1 VTAVVAAAPAAR
13 TPGALAGTLAV
24 ARAELA
30 KLAARLTFRA
40 AAGLCVVGPFLAAV
54 VLRAQSSA
62 PEDTLFGRW
71 IHTSGFALPLVLLS
85 FCGQWALPALAGL
98 GGGDIFSAED
108 AAGTW
113 SAVLTRSCSR
123 AQLWAGKVL
132 AALSWA
138 VVVVV
143 LLGLASTA
151 AGLFLGQQPLVD
163 LSGVPQPAATSLP
176 RVLASWATALA
187 PTLALTCVGM
197 LLSVLTRRSVVGVA
211 GPLLLALGMQL
222 VALVDGPPAVRALLL
237 SPAYGAWHGLWV
249 DPSFTGPIVRATVV
263 SVAWGVLATG
273 AALLVFLRRDVA
285 V

>member
-1 VTAVVAAAPAAR
+1 VTAAVLAPAR
-13 TPGALAGTLAV
+13 TPGPLAGTVAV

-30 KLAARLTFRA
+30 KLAARPVFRA
-40 AAGLCVVGPFLAAV
+40 TAGLCVVGPFVAAAA
-54 VLRAQSSA
+54 LRAQSGA

-85 FCGQWALPALAGL
+85 FCGQWVLPALAGL

-123 AQLWAGKVL
+123 AQLGAGKVI
-132 AALSWA
+132 AALAWA
-138 VVVVV
+138 VVAVV
-143 LLGLASTA
+143 LLALAATA
-151 AGLFLGQQPLVD
+151 AGVLLGQQPLVD
-163 LSGVPQPAATSLP
+163 LSGVPQPAAVSLP

-187 PTLALTCVGM
+187 PTLAFTCVGM

-222 VALVDGPPAVRALLL
+222 VALVDGPPALRALLL
-237 SPAYGAWHGLWV
+237 SPAYESWHGLWV
-249 DPSFTGPIVRATVV
+249 EPSFTGPLLRATVV
-263 SVAWGVLATG
+263 SVAWAVLATA